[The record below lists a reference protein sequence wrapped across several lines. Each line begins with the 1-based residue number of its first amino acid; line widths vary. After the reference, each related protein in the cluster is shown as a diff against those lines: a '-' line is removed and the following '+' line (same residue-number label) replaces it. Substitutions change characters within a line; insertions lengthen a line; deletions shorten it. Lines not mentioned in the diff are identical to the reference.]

1 MSEILAPKKAS
12 KLLGHTK
19 KDITERIYRC
29 LGAIPCPHNRSSFG
43 TLSFLPAQRSLKF
56 DPADSKKPRKDGAS
70 KVAEAQRFELW
81 DPCESAV
88 FKTAALNHSATL
100 P

>member
-1 MSEILAPKKAS
+1 MDSELQLFARKEA
-12 KLLGHTK
+12 
-19 KDITERIYRC
+19 
-29 LGAIPCPHNRSSFG
+29 
-43 TLSFLPAQRSLKF
+43 LKNHHS
-56 DPADSKKPRKDGAS
+56 DSKKPRTNGAS